1 MTGSSLVQGLL
12 SLVIPENCALVVIY
26 QLFGRVLLN

>member
-12 SLVIPENCALVVIY
+12 SLVIPENFAKVVIFNC
-26 QLFGRVLLN
+26 LEDIG